1 MLRVT
6 LSGIVI
12 TLASLGLSVQSR
24 IPEDALLAAL
34 VWGEYHRIDL
44 SPYPSGVKAE
54 LERARQ
60 RFVSYRSPRRQPA
73 RPSDEKLLYRVMVR
87 YEGLLVAFAADP
99 KGRTLAFEY
108 VDRLRPC
115 YEWEGFHECPEHEA
129 SFAKEY
135 LAANPNGPFTEYLP
149 LLAAHR
155 WLCTA
160 QAYDYEKRPQEA
172 ARSRREF
179 DAAIQT
185 ARQSTA
191 VLIRAGAEA
200 LYARRRCMFSGSTA
214 DSGRR

>member
-6 LSGIVI
+6 LSSIVI
-12 TLASLGLSVQSR
+12 SLASFGSAIQSR
-24 IPEDALLAAL
+24 TPDDALLAAL
-34 VWGEYHRIDL
+34 VWGEYHHLNL
-44 SPYPSGVKAE
+44 SPYPSEVQAE

-60 RFVSYRSPRRQPA
+60 RVVSYRSPRRQPA
-73 RPSDEKLLYRVMVR
+73 RRSDEELLYPGMVR
-87 YEGLLVAFAADP
+87 YEGLLVAFAGDRKA
-99 KGRTLAFEY
+99 RALAFEY

-115 YEWEGFHECPEHEA
+115 YEWEGFHGCPEHEA

-160 QAYDYEKRPQEA
+160 EAYDYEKRPQDA

-179 DAAIQT
+179 DAAVQT
-185 ARQSTA
+185 ARRSTTL
-191 VLIRAGAEA
+191 LIRAGADA
-200 LYARRRCMFSGSTA
+200 LQARRRCIIP
-214 DSGRR
+214 

>member
-1 MLRVT
+1 MLRAIAS
-6 LSGIVI
+6 LIVI
-12 TLASLGLSVQSR
+12 SLASLGSSSQSR
-24 IPEDALLAAL
+24 TLDDALLAAL
-34 VWGEYHRIDL
+34 VWGEYHHLDS
-44 SPYPSGVKAE
+44 SPYPSEVKAE
-54 LERARQ
+54 LERARR
-60 RFVSYRSPRRQPA
+60 RFVSYRSPRKQPGY
-73 RPSDEKLLYRVMVR
+73 RSDEALLYRVMAR

-99 KGRTLAFEY
+99 KGRALAFEY

-129 SFAKEY
+129 SFVKDY

-160 QAYDYEKRPQEA
+160 EAYDYEKRPQDA
-172 ARSRREF
+172 TRSRHEF

-200 LYARRRCMFSGSTA
+200 LHARRRCMFSGSTA
-214 DSGRR
+214 K